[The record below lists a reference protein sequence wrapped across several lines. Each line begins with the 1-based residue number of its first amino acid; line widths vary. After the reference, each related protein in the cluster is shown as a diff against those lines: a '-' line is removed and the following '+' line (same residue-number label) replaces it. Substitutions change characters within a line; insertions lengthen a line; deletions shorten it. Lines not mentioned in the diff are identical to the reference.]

1 MGLWTAL
8 ARALRE
14 KPPRTRLSAQQAE
27 EIGRKGLG
35 AIHRFAVESPEGA
48 AWATQLGAVPRHVFE
63 KGADA
68 LRDGSV
74 TVLLHDGWGSHAG
87 PVWEVSTA
95 KPGERGGHTK
105 LFVDDET
112 GQIVE
117 AVVIP
122 H

>member
-1 MGLWTAL
+1 MGLCRKL
-8 ARALRE
+8 ARALRD
-14 KPPRTRLSAQQAE
+14 KPLRTRLTPEQAE
-27 EIGRKGLG
+27 TIGRKGLG
-35 AIHRFAVESPEGA
+35 GIHTFAMKSPEGA
-48 AWATQLGAVPRHVFE
+48 AWANQLGPVPKHVFE
-63 KGADA
+63 TDA
-68 LRDGSV
+68 EAIHDGSV

-95 KPGERGGHTK
+95 RPGERGGHTK
-105 LFVDDET
+105 LFVDDGT

>member
-1 MGLWTAL
+1 MGLWSAL

-14 KPPRTRLSAQQAE
+14 KPLRSRLTPEQVEA
-27 EIGRKGLG
+27 IGRKGLG
-35 AIHRFAVESPEGA
+35 AIHRFAIESPEGTT
-48 AWATQLGAVPRHVFE
+48 WANELGPVPRHVFE
-63 KGADA
+63 SDA
-68 LRDGSV
+68 EAIRDGSV

-105 LFVDDET
+105 LFVDDVT